1 MFNCTVPEGSYKF
14 YTFPNRFQFISLKKS
29 KIKSFWFLTLGT
41 PLSVRYWLA
50 RYCTILLTGVVSKF
64 ACLYISFK
72 KKKKKPL
79 LSYYSV
85 CTLFEENFSIQAF
98 LKSLPNWKSYEPTT
112 KRIKLCSSISTF
124 LSHSS
129 LYPQRPIKSNCP
141 FARII
146 RLINSHNFN
155 HWSSLFANVVGLL
168 LFFEVHSLFFKIMF
182 FLCSLNLCCL
192 LRFIFFPSFLLS
204 FIFIFYFFTFWTFL
218 PNPSRVNFL

>member
-1 MFNCTVPEGSYKF
+1 M
-14 YTFPNRFQFISLKKS
+14 
-29 KIKSFWFLTLGT
+29 
-41 PLSVRYWLA
+41 
-50 RYCTILLTGVVSKF
+50 KF
-64 ACLYISFK
+64 ARLYISFQ
-72 KKKKKPL
+72 KKKPI

-85 CTLFEENFSIQAF
+85 WTLFEENFSIQAF
-98 LKSLPNWKSYEPTT
+98 LKSPPNWKPYEPTAT
-112 KRIKLCSSISTF
+112 RIKLCSSIATF

-168 LFFEVHSLFFKIMF
+168 LFFEVCLLFSKLMF

-192 LRFIFFPSFLLS
+192 LRSFFPSFIFLL
-204 FIFIFYFFTFWTFL
+204 FYFFTFWIFL
-218 PNPSRVNFL
+218 PNPSRMNFLYKSLPILSF